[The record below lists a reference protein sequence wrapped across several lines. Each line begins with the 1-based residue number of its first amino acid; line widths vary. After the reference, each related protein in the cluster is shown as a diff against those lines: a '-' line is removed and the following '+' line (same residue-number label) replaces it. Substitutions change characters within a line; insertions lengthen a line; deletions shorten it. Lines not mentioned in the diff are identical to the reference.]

1 MGICILDLSKTLMY
15 DSRYNYVKK
24 KFDDKAKLLFTDTD
38 SLTYKIETEDVYQDF
53 WNDDNEFDNS
63 DYPEYSPYF
72 DKKNNKV
79 IGKLKDEISSIA
91 ITHFDGFR

>member
-38 SLTYKIETEDVYQDF
+38 SLTYK
-53 WNDDNEFDNS
+53 
-63 DYPEYSPYF
+63 
-72 DKKNNKV
+72 
-79 IGKLKDEISSIA
+79 KLKLKMFIKIFGMTTMNLTIA
-91 ITHFDGFR
+91 TILKILHILIRKITKL